1 MKLRICTLAT
11 ALFVGATLPAEGGPR
26 EDALHALDQCAAMTD
41 EHARVMC
48 YDQAAPQL
56 RAALNAPVAPHPPTE
71 AEQKSW
77 FGFDLGSIFGSS
89 PAQQTTPQQFGS
101 ENVPPPPPPANEPP
115 PPGPIESI
123 TAKVTNYAMDP
134 FGKFV
139 IFLDNDQV
147 WQQLQGDSEIATFHR
162 GGGDTVTISRGF
174 IGSYNL
180 QINDSNKVF
189 KVKRVK

>member
-1 MKLRICTLAT
+1 MKLRLGAAVSLFWMVAAT
-11 ALFVGATLPAEGGPR
+11 AAWAGPR

-41 EHARVMC
+41 EHARVAC

-56 RAALNAPVAPHPPTE
+56 RAALNAPPSPHPPTE

-77 FGFDLGSIFGSS
+77 FGFDIGNLFGTA

-101 ENVPPPPPPANEPP
+101 ESLPPKPLAPDETP
-115 PPGPIESI
+115 PPGPIDSI

-139 IFLDNDQV
+139 LFLDNDQV
-147 WQQLQGDSEIATFHR
+147 WQQIQGDSERATFTK

-180 QINDSNKVF
+180 SIGNSNKVF

>member
-11 ALFVGATLPAEGGPR
+11 ALYAAAALSAQAGPR

-41 EHARVMC
+41 EHARVTC

-56 RAALNAPVAPHPPTE
+56 RAALNAPPTPHPPTE

-139 IFLDNDQV
+139 VFLDNDQV
-147 WQQLQGDSEIATFHR
+147 WQQLQGDPELAHFHK

-189 KVKRVK
+189 KVKRIK

>member
-1 MKLRICTLAT
+1 MNLRTCAIVSALLAAAPT
-11 ALFVGATLPAEGGPR
+11 AIQAGPR
-26 EDALHALDQCAAMTD
+26 EDALHALDQCSAMTD
-41 EHARVMC
+41 EHARVTC
-48 YDQAAPQL
+48 YDRIAPQVK
-56 RAALNAPVAPHPPTE
+56 AALGAPASPHPPTE

-77 FGFDLGSIFGSS
+77 FGFDLDNIFGSS

-147 WQQLQGDSEIATFHR
+147 WQQLQGDAEHASFHK

-189 KVKRVK
+189 KVKRIK

>member
-1 MKLRICTLAT
+1 MNLRTCVIVSALLAAAPT
-11 ALFVGATLPAEGGPR
+11 AIQAGPR
-26 EDALHALDQCAAMTD
+26 EDALHALDQCTAIAD
-41 EHARVMC
+41 EHARVAC
-48 YDQAAPQL
+48 FDQITPQL
-56 RAALNAPVAPHPPTE
+56 KAALGAPASPHAPTQ

-77 FGFDLGSIFGSS
+77 FGFDLGNIFGTS

-147 WQQLQGDSEIATFHR
+147 WQQLQGDAEHASFSR
-162 GGGDTVTISRGF
+162 GGGDSVTISRGF

-189 KVKRVK
+189 KVKRIK